1 MSYTYKTLI
10 RDKLVNNATVKGL
23 FSATL
28 TGSCRVNMADLT
40 VSAAYPQIIISYGGG
55 MTVSNM
61 DADSS
66 QLYLTVE
73 CKGTGTT
80 HAYKELGLF
89 RSAIL
94 SVIDDT
100 SIASTAVCHLL
111 RKFSEYEGFDEEK
124 KVYWLRIG
132 FTGDFVQ
139 NTNYP

>member
-1 MSYTYKTLI
+1 
-10 RDKLVNNATVKGL
+10 
-23 FSATL
+23 
-28 TGSCRVNMADLT
+28 MADLT